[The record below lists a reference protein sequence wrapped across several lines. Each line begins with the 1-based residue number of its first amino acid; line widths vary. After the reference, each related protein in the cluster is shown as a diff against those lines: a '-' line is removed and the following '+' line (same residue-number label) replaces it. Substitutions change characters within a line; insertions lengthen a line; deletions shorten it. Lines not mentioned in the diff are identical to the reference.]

1 MLPQKLLTTTIFS
14 GSFLPRYNYPDGQT
28 KESLSICYPHLE
40 LIFKGGTLTIG
51 DNEGQMPD
59 KILDIKACLVG
70 LALMAEKYR
79 EDFADFLSQDDD
91 ANTSDIFLQLAL
103 YGEVIFG

>member
-1 MLPQKLLTTTIFS
+1 
-14 GSFLPRYNYPDGQT
+14 
-28 KESLSICYPHLE
+28 
-40 LIFKGGTLTIG
+40 
-51 DNEGQMPD
+51 MPD

-70 LALMAEKYR
+70 LSLMAEKYR